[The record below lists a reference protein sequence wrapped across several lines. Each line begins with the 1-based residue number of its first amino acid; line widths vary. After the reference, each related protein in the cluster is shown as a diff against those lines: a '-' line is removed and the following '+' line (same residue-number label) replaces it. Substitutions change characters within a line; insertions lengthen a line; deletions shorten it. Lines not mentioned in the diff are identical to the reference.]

1 MNEENPIV
9 TVFLTDY
16 MKAIILKGKLE
27 SEGIPV
33 VLQYETLGAGAGGIL
48 ADGLGEVSIMVPKS
62 MAEKAKE
69 IIEETDIK

>member
-1 MNEENPIV
+1 MNEENPII
-9 TVFLTDY
+9 TVFVTDY

-48 ADGLGEVSIMVPKS
+48 ADGLGEVSIMVPES
-62 MAEKAKE
+62 MAEKARE